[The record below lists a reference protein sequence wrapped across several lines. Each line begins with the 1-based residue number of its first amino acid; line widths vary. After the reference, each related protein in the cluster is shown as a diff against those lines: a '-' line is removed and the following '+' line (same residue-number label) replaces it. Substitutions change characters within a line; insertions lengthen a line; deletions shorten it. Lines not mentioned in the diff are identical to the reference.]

1 MLLVLEK
8 GKMLFN
14 ELENFSGAHAS
25 ASLSD
30 PEMEDI
36 LPLEFLVQQ

>member
-14 ELENFSGAHAS
+14 DLENFSGAH